1 MDYIGSLRKHVGNAP
16 LLMPCAACA
25 VLDPSGR
32 LLLQHRADGSDAWG
46 LPGGAMELGESVAQA
61 AVRETLE
68 ETGVS
73 VRPVELLGV
82 YTGPPHTFANGD
94 VVHSVVTVLVAEPL
108 PAGTA
113 GAGADADESL
123 EVGWFALDQLPVRL
137 FEPHDAMLRDLV
149 AGRRGTWT

>member
-1 MDYIGSLRKHVGNAP
+1 
-16 LLMPCAACA
+16 
-25 VLDPSGR
+25 
-32 LLLQHRADGSDAWG
+32 
-46 LPGGAMELGESVAQA
+46 MELGASVEQA

-68 ETGVS
+68 ETGVP

-94 VVHSVVTVLVAEPL
+94 VVHSVVTVLVAQPL

-113 GAGADADESL
+113 SAGADESE
-123 EVGWFALDQLPVRL
+123 EVGWFALDQLPERL
-137 FEPHDAMLRDLV
+137 FQPHDAMLRDLV

>member
-1 MDYIGSLRKHVGNAP
+1 VDYIGYLRQHVGHAP
-16 LLMPCAACA
+16 LLMPCAGCA
-25 VLDPSGR
+25 VLDASGR
-32 LLLQHRADGSDAWG
+32 LLMQHRADGSDAWG
-46 LPGGAMELGESVAQA
+46 LPGGAMELGETIEQA

-73 VRPVELLGV
+73 ARPVQLLGV

-113 GAGADADESL
+113 SAGSDESKD
-123 EVGWFALDQLPVRL
+123 VGWFALDQLPERL
-137 FEPHDAMLRDLV
+137 FEPHHAMLRDLV